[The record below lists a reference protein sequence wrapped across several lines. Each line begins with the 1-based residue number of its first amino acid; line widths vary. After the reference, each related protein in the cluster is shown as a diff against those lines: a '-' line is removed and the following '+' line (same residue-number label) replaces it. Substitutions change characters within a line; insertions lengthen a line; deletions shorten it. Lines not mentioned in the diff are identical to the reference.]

1 MKRSVKYISLLMI
14 LALSFVALPLG
25 VYASDNDIR
34 PASIEI
40 RYNNRSIST
49 GNLRLIVARG
59 DEVSLDYRISPAG
72 ANVQTDVAWRSSNTR
87 VADVDDGGRVIASE
101 PGESTISVRTENG
114 RVASALVYV
123 PRSGGTTGRV
133 EVIRDVTDTQP
144 NILTSPPNP
153 LLTTPPPANMVT
165 LSGQVPRE
173 VLLNAVRLGGSG
185 TPAALVG
192 YESVSHESLMAA
204 ARLGNFPVRFD
215 AMLGDT
221 LVGRITLAPNIAN
234 NPAAFIRL
242 GVYSQTANTSRVQGI
257 FDRFFSNAAVVIL
270 VEQDR
275 FPGPVE
281 ISARAGMLSG
291 NNLHFYSYNPQTNTV
306 SVLSVTGART
316 DTSNYIHFI
325 TSTGGY
331 IIVSDGPLTPVATQ
345 AP

>member
-1 MKRSVKYISLLMI
+1 MI

-25 VYASDNDIR
+25 VYASDNVR

-49 GNLRLIVARG
+49 GNLRLVVARG
-59 DEVSLDYRISPAG
+59 DEISLGYRISPAN
-72 ANVQTDVAWRSSNTR
+72 ANVQTDVTWRSSNTR
-87 VADVDDGGRVIASE
+87 VADVDDEGRVIANE
-101 PGESTISVRTENG
+101 PGESTISIRTENS

-133 EVIRDVTDTQP
+133 EVIRDVTNTQP
-144 NILTSPPNP
+144 HALPAPPNP
-153 LLTTPPPANMVT
+153 LTTPPPANMVT

-185 TPAALVG
+185 TPAVLVG
-192 YESVSHESLMAA
+192 YESVSHETLMAA

-257 FDRFFSNAAVVIL
+257 FDRFFSNAVVVIL
-270 VEQDR
+270 AEQDR

-281 ISARAGMLSG
+281 ISARVGALSG

-306 SVLSVTGART
+306 SILSVNSARR

-331 IIVSDGPLTPVATQ
+331 IIVSDGPLTPVDAQPTPAAQ
-345 AP
+345 TP